1 VPLLEGDG
9 DKDIHCTDAEPE
21 TLIYYN
27 YYYISKIEIVG
38 NEGERGMASDL
49 RESIEGFEEELGLPK
64 IIVAGLGGAGNNTVS
79 RLARIGLK
87 GALTV
92 AINTDSQ
99 HLKTVQADEKMLIGQ
114 RLTRGMGAGGDPAV
128 GRKAAE
134 QALPD
139 LENLFRGADLVFVT
153 AGMGGGTGTG
163 SAPVV
168 AKAARDRGAIVV
180 AMVSTPFHL
189 EKARVLVAEDGLEA
203 LRSYADT
210 LIVMDNN
217 RLLDYAPHLPVEQAF
232 SVLDQIVAEIILEI
246 CDTLT
251 HTSLINLDYADV
263 RTIMKTGGASF
274 MFVGESSMKNSPE
287 NIVRAS
293 LRNPLLEVDVRG
305 AKACLLHLTGG
316 PDMTLREAAAI
327 AGALTQELD
336 SGANVIWGARIRPNF
351 AGKVRLMAIITGVK
365 SAQVLGHS
373 AGSPIPV
380 QEREKHIRE
389 KYNIIDTIR

>member
-1 VPLLEGDG
+1 
-9 DKDIHCTDAEPE
+9 
-21 TLIYYN
+21 
-27 YYYISKIEIVG
+27 
-38 NEGERGMASDL
+38 MASDL
-49 RESIEGFEEELGLPK
+49 RESIDFSEGMEEGFGLPR

-79 RLARIGLK
+79 RLARIGLA
-87 GALTV
+87 GAKTV

-99 HLKTVQADEKMLIGQ
+99 HLKTVQADEKMLIG
-114 RLTRGMGAGGDPAV
+114 RKLTRGMGAGGDPAV

-168 AKAARDRGAIVV
+168 AKVARDRGASVV

-189 EKARVLVAEDGLEA
+189 EKARVLVAEEGLEA

-217 RLLDYAPHLPVEQAF
+217 RLLDYAPHLPVLQAF

-246 CDTLT
+246 CNTLT
-251 HTSLINLDYADV
+251 HPSLINLDYADV

-274 MFVGESSMKNSPE
+274 MFVGEGSMKNSPE
-287 NIVRAS
+287 NIVRSS
-293 LRNPLLEVDVRG
+293 LKNPLLEVDVRG

-316 PDMTLREAAAI
+316 PDMTLREAAAL

-336 SGANVIWGARIRPNF
+336 AGANVIWGARIRPEY

-365 SAQVLGHS
+365 SAQVLGP
-373 AGSPIPV
+373 AGGATEAGP
-380 QEREKHIRE
+380 EREKHIRE
-389 KYNIIDTIR
+389 KYVDIDTIR